1 MYLPVRPTLQR
12 ATAEFIG
19 LIPTMREG
27 AGVDEVEEEVRPRAP
42 HAEDEGDVGGS
53 ERGLLGCSLSAVHA
67 GSITR
72 WSLTCNFLAGLV
84 ADIVLRGFQ
93 RPIQIPESMFPW

>member
-1 MYLPVRPTLQR
+1 MYFPVRPTLQR
-12 ATAEFIG
+12 ASAEFIG

-27 AGVDEVEEEVRPRAP
+27 AGIDEVEEEVRPRAP

-53 ERGLLGCSLSAVHA
+53 GRGLFGCSLSAVHV

-72 WSLTCNFLAGLV
+72 WSSTCNFLAGLEV
-84 ADIVLRGFQ
+84 NIVLRGLQ
-93 RPIQIPESMFPW
+93 GPLQIPESAFPW